1 MINSCWG
8 FVKCTRIA
16 SKSNDIKIMRP
27 LVSDQQHVL
36 VPCIT
41 IHECFRAISEKRTNM
56 MAVWWD
62 HVSNISN
69 ISMSICKRINGIE
82 GNIYQRYDGDVW
94 WDHVLTRA
102 CAIFSY
108 GLPSGL
114 LLIGR

>member
-82 GNIYQRYDGDVW
+82 GNIYQRYDGGVW
-94 WDHVLTRA
+94 
-102 CAIFSY
+102 
-108 GLPSGL
+108 
-114 LLIGR
+114 